1 MAVARRPRQRSRWRL
16 ALAVACLMAAPA
28 AVGQSQ
34 SPVQFDITLAQD
46 SSRSGSRAPI
56 ARATRLLEDD
66 RWRSVLQ
73 GALPLRLHFR
83 IELWRTRSV
92 WFDEFR
98 RQVEWDV
105 VVRREPLL
113 DQYSVV
119 TITPGGATE
128 RRYATVES
136 LAAAL
141 SYAYRITMEP
151 ADQGTFYY
159 TGALGIST
167 LSESDLEEVERFL
180 RGDLGPAAAG
190 GKSLGQALSEG
201 AQRLL
206 LRLAGVPSVSLEARS
221 ARFSVR

>member
-1 MAVARRPRQRSRWRL
+1 MAVGRSPYRSAGWRL
-16 ALAVACLMAAPA
+16 YLTVACFMAAPVFVA
-28 AVGQSQ
+28 ESQ
-34 SPVQFDITLAQD
+34 SPVQFEITLAQD
-46 SSRSGSRAPI
+46 SSPTGSRAPI

-73 GALPLRLHFR
+73 GSLPLRLHFR

-119 TITPGGATE
+119 TITPGGASE
-128 RRYATVES
+128 RRYATVEA
-136 LAAAL
+136 LASAL

-180 RGDLGPAAAG
+180 QGDLGPAAAG

-206 LRLAGVPSVSLEARS
+206 LRLAGVPSVSLETRS
-221 ARFSVR
+221 GRFTVR